1 LAEWLIS
8 HLSIFFGLAAGILI
22 SSDLIISKDTAT
34 HINKTLRNMLTLSN
48 IKKTFLVA
56 AIIAVIGMAV
66 WVTYLIWKDLQTGS
80 SFNIVWVPVFTGGF
94 IIGLVMQWF
103 LIHGI
108 LRLFRKGQDWSIAIS
123 SVALG
128 ILAIIS
134 FITTAHLF
142 YIMLLTLGFFYG
154 VAMLEFSIYATKL
167 LTWFLTTDP
176 NPDPGRNPRV
186 LARIGLLLFI
196 IAGVVELFH

>member
-1 LAEWLIS
+1 LTEWLIS

-34 HINKTLRNMLTLSN
+34 HINRTLRNMLTLSS

-80 SFNIVWVPVFTGGF
+80 SFNIIWVPIFTGGF

-103 LIHGI
+103 LMHVVS
-108 LRLFRKGQDWSIAIS
+108 RLFKKSHHWSITFN
-123 SVALG
+123 SVWLCT
-128 ILAIIS
+128 LAIIA
-134 FITTAHLF
+134 FILTF
-142 YIMLLTLGFFYG
+142 RSPIMPLTLGLFYG
-154 VAMLEFSIYATKL
+154 VAMLEFSIYATKF

-196 IAGVVELFH
+196 IAGIIELFH